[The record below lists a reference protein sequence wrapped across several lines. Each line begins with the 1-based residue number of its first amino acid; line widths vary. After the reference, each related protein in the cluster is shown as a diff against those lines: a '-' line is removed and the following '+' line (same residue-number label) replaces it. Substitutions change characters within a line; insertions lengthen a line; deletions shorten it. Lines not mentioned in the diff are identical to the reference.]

1 MLATVLNYLN
11 KNTYLL
17 FNLLFNLFLKRA
29 PFLGALFILLL
40 LQQKVLAFSPER
52 LQTYLQKAQNE
63 KIWMDPQW
71 IKLGHYEKSLFNNYK
86 SSFAKGFFLN
96 EKGQD
101 SPEKELLTTIEALY
115 SDSEIWTAQFK
126 RHPQCQ
132 YLARTKWL
140 HKRLNVPTE
149 DILPCEDRVEWKKKL
164 NAQEV
169 SIIFAA
175 SDFGNASSSFGHT
188 FLKLINPENA
198 KNKDLIDYGVDYA
211 ADADASEGI
220 FYAIKGL
227 IGKYEGR
234 FTMLPFHQ
242 KIREYLNAEGRDIW
256 EYKLNFSPEEVDFL
270 VDHLLE
276 MENGRAPYF
285 FFNDNCSYQIL
296 KALEVVRPEYNM
308 ADSFKYFVIPIDT
321 VKKVSRDT
329 DWIGKITYKKSL
341 KTDYLEGLSQLNLL
355 QKKALDEAIE
365 KQTIAADYELTRDEK
380 AAVLETATKYLV
392 LKSYR
397 TSQDLDNEKYQLFL
411 ARAALGQIPPLFT
424 NKVMEPPQDSH
435 DSSAIYL
442 GYGLQKPYSS
452 NSKSDDQPF
461 YSFKFRNALHDLEQK
476 DFGTVPF
483 SQNQMLSLEARY
495 WQNDQQLRFHKAT
508 FLSLIN
514 LNPST
519 QLDRNFSWKVDVSIY
534 DQWKED
540 LEGSGGISLDYSLF
554 SRTRVG
560 YFMTARHWQTQD
572 KDPQQNEF
580 VSLNAAGPEILIAS
594 RLTEN
599 MGFSLSGTYFLID
612 KHADYLRLKSKM
624 NINLSKQFDLQIYYE
639 NFFNKDQEFGLNFV
653 YNFLM

>member
-11 KNTYLL
+11 KKTYLE
-17 FNLLFNLFLKRA
+17 FCLLSKRA
-29 PFLGALFILLL
+29 PFFGALFILLIAFD
-40 LQQKVLAFSPER
+40 QAMAFSPDR
-52 LQTYLQKAQNE
+52 LQIYLQNAKDE
-63 KIWMDPQW
+63 KIWTDSQW
-71 IKLGHYEKSLFNNYK
+71 IKLGHYEKTLFNNYR
-86 SSFAKGFFLN
+86 SSFEKGFFLN
-96 EKGQD
+96 DQGHD
-101 SPEKELLTTIEALY
+101 SPEKELLTTIEAFY
-115 SDSEIWTAQFK
+115 SDSEIWTAKLK

-132 YLARTKWL
+132 YLARAKWL
-140 HKRLNVPTE
+140 HKKLNIASE
-149 DILPCEDRVEWKKKL
+149 DILPCQERAEWKKKL
-164 NAQEV
+164 SAQEV
-169 SIIFAA
+169 AIIFAA

-220 FYAIKGL
+220 LYAVKGL

-270 VDHLLE
+270 IDHLLE

-296 KALEVVRPEYNM
+296 KALEVVRPQYNI

-321 VKKVSRDT
+321 VKKVSRGA

-365 KQTIAADYELTRDEK
+365 KQTIAVDYELTNEEK

-411 ARAALGQIPPLFT
+411 ARAALGQIAPQQS

-442 GYGLQKPYSS
+442 GYGLQRPYIS
-452 NSKSDDQPF
+452 NSTSSDQPF

-495 WQNDQQLRFHKAT
+495 WSNERKLRLHKVT
-508 FLSLIN
+508 LLNLIN

-519 QLDRNFSWKVDVSIY
+519 QMDRNFSWKLDLSVY
-534 DQWKED
+534 DQFKED
-540 LEGSGGISLDYSLF
+540 MEGSGGISLDYSLF

-560 YFMTARHWQTQD
+560 FFMTARHWQALNKEPLQT
-572 KDPQQNEF
+572 EF
-580 VSLNAAGPEILIAS
+580 VSLNGAGPEILAVS

-599 MGFSLSGTYFLID
+599 TGLSLSATYFLID
-612 KHADYLRLKSKM
+612 KQQDFLRLKSK
-624 NINLSKQFDLQIYYE
+624 INVTFAKQFDLQIHYE
-639 NFFNKDQEFGLNFV
+639 NAFNKDQELGLSLI
-653 YNFLM
+653 YNFLL

>member
-11 KNTYLL
+11 KNIYLL
-17 FNLLFNLFLKRA
+17 SKRA
-29 PFLGALFILLL
+29 PFFGALLVFITI
-40 LQQKVLAFSPER
+40 QHQALAFSPER
-52 LQTYLQKAQNE
+52 LEIYLQKAQSE
-63 KIWMDPQW
+63 KIWTDPQW
-71 IKLGHYEKSLFNNYK
+71 IKLGHYEKTLFNNYK
-86 SSFAKGFFLN
+86 SSFSTGFFLN
-96 EKGQD
+96 EKGLD
-101 SPEKELLTTIEALY
+101 SPEKEILTTIEALY
-115 SDSEIWTAQFK
+115 SDSEIWSIKFK

-132 YLARTKWL
+132 YLARAQWL
-140 HKRLNVPTE
+140 HKKLNVAAE
-149 DILPCEDRVEWKKKL
+149 DILPCKEREDWKKNL
-164 NAQEV
+164 NAKEV

-211 ADADASEGI
+211 ADADSSEGI

-227 IGKYEGR
+227 IGKYQGR

-256 EYKLNFSPEEVDFL
+256 EYKLNFLPEEVDFL
-270 VDHLLE
+270 INHLLE

-296 KALEVVRPEYNM
+296 KALEVVRPQYNI
-308 ADSFKYFVIPIDT
+308 AESFKYFVIPIDT

-329 DWIGKITYKKSL
+329 DWVEKITYKKSL

-365 KQTIAADYELTRDEK
+365 KQSIASDYELTKEEK

-392 LKSYR
+392 LKGYR
-397 TSQDLDNEKYQLFL
+397 TNQDLDNEKYQLFV
-411 ARAALGQIPPLFT
+411 ARSALGQISPPLT

-442 GYGLQKPYSS
+442 GYGLQQPDPSS
-452 NSKSDDQPF
+452 SSSDKQPF
-461 YSFKFRNALHDLEQK
+461 YTFKFRNALHNLEQK

-483 SQNQMLSLEARY
+483 SQNEMLTLEARY

-519 QLDRNFSWKVDVSIY
+519 QLDRNFSWKVNLALY

-540 LEGSGGISLDYSLF
+540 FEASGGMSLDYSLF

-560 YFMTARHWQTQD
+560 FFMTARHWQAHDQE
-572 KDPQQNEF
+572 PQQNEF
-580 VSLNAAGPEILIAS
+580 ISLNGAGPEILIVS
-594 RLTEN
+594 RLTGN
-599 MGFSLSGTYFLID
+599 IGFSLGATYFLVD

-624 NINLSKQFDLQIYYE
+624 NINLSKQFDLQMYYE
-639 NFFNKDQEFGLNFV
+639 NSFNKEQEFGLNLV